1 MSTNYSEFL
10 DSQLPAM
17 NLLRKLKYIYLPNQ
31 VASKYRGGSE
41 SNVLLED
48 ILEEKLIALNSFEH
62 KGESYK
68 FSSTNIREAIQILKT
83 IPDEGL
89 LRTNEKIYELLTLG
103 KSFEERIGNYK
114 KSFSLKYID
123 WKNIENNDF
132 HIVDE
137 FQVSGLVKERRPDI
151 VLFVNGI
158 PFVIIENKRRDK
170 PHSVKESISQHI
182 RNQKLEEGIPK
193 LYHYAQLLLAVEP
206 NEVKYGTV
214 GTPYKFWS
222 VWKEEKVETRV
233 KRLLETKYKTIQ
245 ATDRAVT
252 EQDSVLYSLCRKDRL
267 MELVQKFLVFD
278 AGAKKIARYH
288 QYFVVQSTLQRIYK
302 IHKDGKRQGGV
313 IWHTQGSGKSLTMVM
328 LSKAIRLSNTIEN
341 PRVIVVTDR
350 ISLDK
355 QIHKTFHQCGIV
367 NLAKAKS
374 GVHLAELITKTQT
387 EVITTITDK
396 FDTALRKETIA
407 NDSPNIFVLVDE
419 SHRGQYGRTH
429 ARMKKVLPNA
439 CYIGFTGTPL
449 MKPQKSTANKF
460 GGYIKPIYSIDMA
473 VKDGAV
479 LPLLYEGR
487 SAKLLTNKKQLDR
500 SFDRVMEPLNEMEQ
514 RDFKKKF
521 ARISKL
527 YETTQVIEEIAH
539 DISEHFCETWQG
551 TGFKAQLAV
560 PKIDTAI
567 KYQQYFEQQTN
578 PKLKINTSVI
588 FTPPDSRTGHDD
600 VWTDAKEESKK
611 YWKRITE
618 RFGSQEKYE
627 EHVIDRFK
635 EEGDEVEIII
645 VVSKLL
651 TGFDAPRNTVL
662 YLAKPLSDHTLLQA
676 IARVNRLFE
685 GKEHGFIIDY
695 VGILGKLDK
704 ALTDYSA
711 FDEFDAEDLQ
721 GALINVLEEIRK
733 VPIRYSELW
742 DIFKEVKNKKD
753 IETLERYLAPKDIR
767 DTFYTQ
773 LSAFARSLQVALS
786 TDEFYREYTDER
798 IQKWMK
804 ELKFFQRMRQSI
816 QKRYAEV
823 VDYKEYETRV
833 KKLLDTHVSV
843 EEVVQ
848 INEPINIF
856 DESLRQEEIEKRG
869 GSPASVADTIAH
881 QMKKTTTVN
890 MDKDPAFYKKF
901 SDLVEEAIKAF
912 QENRINETEYLQQI
926 LAIRDEFR
934 EGGKGQE
941 PTLVRDNP
949 KARAFYGVIKN
960 IISGRENG
968 QEIKED
974 LLARAGV
981 DLDQVVQGIAT
992 RDWKSNRNKP
1002 NEIANAIEDYFLGN
1016 RDKIGINLSFE
1027 EIDEII
1033 TQTLKI
1039 AKSNY

>member
-1 MSTNYSEFL
+1 
-10 DSQLPAM
+10 
-17 NLLRKLKYIYLPNQ
+17 
-31 VASKYRGGSE
+31 
-41 SNVLLED
+41 
-48 ILEEKLIALNSFEH
+48 
-62 KGESYK
+62 
-68 FSSTNIREAIQILKT
+68 
-83 IPDEGL
+83 
-89 LRTNEKIYELLTLG
+89 
-103 KSFEERIGNYK
+103 
-114 KSFSLKYID
+114 
-123 WKNIENNDF
+123 
-132 HIVDE
+132 
-137 FQVSGLVKERRPDI
+137 
-151 VLFVNGI
+151 
-158 PFVIIENKRRDK
+158 
-170 PHSVKESISQHI
+170 
-182 RNQKLEEGIPK
+182 
-193 LYHYAQLLLAVEP
+193 
-206 NEVKYGTV
+206 
-214 GTPYKFWS
+214 
-222 VWKEEKVETRV
+222 
-233 KRLLETKYKTIQ
+233 LETKYKTIQ

-252 EQDSVLYSLCRKDRL
+252 EQDRVLYSLCRKDRL

-288 QYFVVQSTLQRIYK
+288 QYFVVQSTLQRIHK
-302 IHKDGKRQGGV
+302 IHKDGKREGGV

-328 LSKAIRLSNTIEN
+328 LSKAIRLSNTVEN

-429 ARMKKVLPNA
+429 ARMKKVLP
-439 CYIGFTGTPL
+439 I
-449 MKPQKSTANKF
+449 
-460 GGYIKPIYSIDMA
+460 
-473 VKDGAV
+473 
-479 LPLLYEGR
+479 LYEGR

-635 EEGDEVEIII
+635 EDGNEIEIII

-753 IETLERYLAPKDIR
+753 IETLERY
-767 DTFYTQ
+767 
-773 LSAFARSLQVALS
+773 
-786 TDEFYREYTDER
+786 
-798 IQKWMK
+798 
-804 ELKFFQRMRQSI
+804 FFTSC
-816 QKRYAEV
+816 
-823 VDYKEYETRV
+823 
-833 KKLLDTHVSV
+833 
-843 EEVVQ
+843 
-848 INEPINIF
+848 
-856 DESLRQEEIEKRG
+856 
-869 GSPASVADTIAH
+869 
-881 QMKKTTTVN
+881 
-890 MDKDPAFYKKF
+890 AFY
-901 SDLVEEAIKAF
+901 
-912 QENRINETEYLQQI
+912 
-926 LAIRDEFR
+926 
-934 EGGKGQE
+934 
-941 PTLVRDNP
+941 
-949 KARAFYGVIKN
+949 
-960 IISGRENG
+960 
-968 QEIKED
+968 
-974 LLARAGV
+974 
-981 DLDQVVQGIAT
+981 
-992 RDWKSNRNKP
+992 
-1002 NEIANAIEDYFLGN
+1002 
-1016 RDKIGINLSFE
+1016 
-1027 EIDEII
+1027 
-1033 TQTLKI
+1033 
-1039 AKSNY
+1039 